1 MDQGSGWVTN
11 LAAISGAKLG
21 AVGGE
26 STDTVGDA
34 TPGQGPRWCKKEA
47 FLLLCSVS
55 YREKANKQH
64 SSRASAQSVP

>member
-1 MDQGSGWVTN
+1 MDQGSGWVAN

-34 TPGQGPRWCKKEA
+34 TPGQVVLGGVRKPFSFSAVEAAERKPISSILPRP
-47 FLLLCSVS
+47 LL
-55 YREKANKQH
+55 
-64 SSRASAQSVP
+64 VP